1 LMEQIR
7 QLPVE
12 QLELLGEAFLDFS
25 DVTDLQEWLQS
36 RPKLVEQVNE

>member
-1 LMEQIR
+1 MEQIR

-12 QLELLGEAFLDFS
+12 QLELLGEVFLDFS

-36 RPKLVEQVNE
+36 RPKPVEQVKE